1 MIDESV
7 ISARPV
13 PPGPGDGSGSGSVLS
28 TSSAALH
35 HQQSTTGV

>member
-13 PPGPGDGSGSGSVLS
+13 PPGPGDRSVLS
-28 TSSAALH
+28 TSSAALDH
-35 HQQSTTGV
+35 RQSAAGVCSV